1 MMKSTA
7 GFASAVV
14 LDEKLRTACDGDH
27 KALGLRRCITLAQAV
42 EWGRFADDVLG
53 ERRAS

>member
-1 MMKSTA
+1 MKSTA

-27 KALGLRRCITLAQAV
+27 KALGLRRCITWGQAI
-42 EWGRFADDVLG
+42 EWGKFIDEILG